1 MSSLP
6 SVILAAGPG
15 TKMKSDKAKSAHEV
29 CFTPI
34 INLIYSAAKDAEI
47 DNIITVVETGNDDIK
62 KCLGEDKKYAYQDQ
76 PLGTGHAVMSAM
88 PFLED
93 GGTLLVLSGDVPLVS
108 AETLKAAIKYHFD
121 NRLAATVI
129 TANIG
134 NPTGYGRILRDENL
148 NVKSIIE
155 DKDASPLQR
164 QITEVNSG
172 LYCFDIGLL
181 RAALSDLKTDNSQSE
196 YYLTDT
202 IEILLENGY
211 SVGAYRVADATEI
224 FGVNDRVQL
233 ASATKV
239 MKKRINKALM
249 ISGVTLID
257 PDSTYISAEAEIAP
271 DTVIYPNTV
280 IKGKT
285 KIASGCTIGVSCMLD
300 NAVIGE
306 NCEIISSVILDS
318 KISDNVHI
326 GPFAYIRPGCSV
338 GSNVKVGDF
347 VELKNSNIGSGTKIS
362 HLTYVGDSDV
372 GEKVNFGCGTVT
384 VNYDSKKKHRTT
396 IGNNA
401 FIGCNT
407 NLVAPVTVGD
417 GAYTAAGSTVTDDV
431 PEDSLAIARA
441 KQVNKEGWVKKKKF

>member
-1 MSSLP
+1 MSSIS

-15 TKMKSDKAKSAHEV
+15 TKMNSNKSKSAHEV

-34 INLIYSAAKDAEI
+34 INLIYSAAKEAEI
-47 DNIITVVETGNDDIK
+47 DNIITVVATDNDDVK
-62 KCLGEDKKYAYQDQ
+62 NCLGEDKKYAYQAEQ
-76 PLGTGHAVMSAM
+76 LGTGHAVMSAM

-93 GGTLLVLSGDVPLVS
+93 GGTLVVLSGDAPLVT
-108 AETLKAAIKYHFD
+108 AETLKSAINYHFE

-129 TANIG
+129 TASID
-134 NPTGYGRILRDENL
+134 NPSGYGRILRDENL
-148 NVKSIIE
+148 NVKAIIE
-155 DKDASPLQR
+155 DKDATPLQK
-164 QITEVNSG
+164 QISEVNSG

-181 RAALSDLKTDNSQSE
+181 RAALSDLKNDNSQSE

-211 SVGAYRVADATEI
+211 SVGAYRVADATEV
-224 FGVNDRVQL
+224 FGINDRVQL
-233 ASATKV
+233 ASATKI

-249 ISGVTLID
+249 LSGVTLID
-257 PDSTYISAEAEIAP
+257 PDSTYISADAEIAP

-285 KIASGCTIGVSCMLD
+285 KIASGCTIGVSCMID

-306 NCEIISSVILDS
+306 NCDIISSVIMDS
-318 KISDNVHI
+318 KISNNVHV

-338 GSNVKVGDF
+338 GEGVKVGDF

-396 IGNNA
+396 IGNGA

-407 NLVAPVTVGD
+407 NLVAPVTVSD
-417 GAYTAAGSTVTDDV
+417 GAYTAAGSTITDDV

-441 KQVNKEGWVKKKKF
+441 KQVNKEGWVKTKKF